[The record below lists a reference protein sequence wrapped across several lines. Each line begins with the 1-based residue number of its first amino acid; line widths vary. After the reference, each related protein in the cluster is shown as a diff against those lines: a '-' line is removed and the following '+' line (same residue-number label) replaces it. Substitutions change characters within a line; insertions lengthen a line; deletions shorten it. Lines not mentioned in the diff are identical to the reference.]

1 MLALPVLCVLA
12 LLTAGCSSSSSSSA
26 GAGASTTAPPA
37 SASATAPSTDA
48 ALCADAAALRTSLNE
63 LIHVNVGSGAASQ
76 ITTNLNNVRT
86 ALSTLISN
94 AHGQFQP
101 QTSALSTALS
111 NLGTAVST
119 LASSPGASSI
129 AGVVAALGR
138 VGTAGQNLLS
148 ALNTSCP
155 SAAPSGS

>member
-1 MLALPVLCVLA
+1 MLALPVLFGLA
-12 LLTAGCSSSSSSSA
+12 LTAGCSSSSSSSSASA
-26 GAGASTTAPPA
+26 GSSTTAPPA
-37 SASATAPSTDA
+37 SASATVSDA
-48 ALCADAAALRTSLNE
+48 TLCADAAALRTSLNE
-63 LIHVNVGSGAASQ
+63 LTRVNVGSGAASQ
-76 ITTNLNNVRT
+76 ITTDLNNVRT

-111 NLGTAVST
+111 NLGPAVSN
-119 LASSPGASSI
+119 LASNPGASSI
-129 AGVVAALGR
+129 AAVVAALGR

-155 SAAPSGS
+155 SASPSSS